1 MEVRGTVCPIYCG
14 ECLKEFGSKNIL
26 CPPSFHWKRCSSTR
40 YQLMVA
46 GSHGAAIALLYGIG
60 GVGKTAIA
68 KMFLTRTIINLK
80 ERAFYQIFGQRI

>member
-1 MEVRGTVCPIYCG
+1 
-14 ECLKEFGSKNIL
+14 
-26 CPPSFHWKRCSSTR
+26 
-40 YQLMVA
+40 MVA